1 MGSERIVKKK
11 LQSIRGMHD
20 LFDLAC
26 QHFLEIVEKARAAA
40 GLYGFQEAMTPLV
53 ESREVFERA
62 AETSDVVLKEMFE
75 VVARGTEERD
85 APPLFSESPM
95 VLRGEGTAPLMRA
108 IVEHGLTQ
116 TLPLKLFY
124 AGAMLR
130 YDRPQRGRLRQF
142 HQVGVECVGLAE
154 PWSDVEV
161 LSLAFH
167 FLQSLKI
174 QGEVVLELNTLGDTE
189 SYQRFRTRLV
199 AYLTPHKAS
208 LSPDSQLRLEKN
220 PLRILDSK
228 NLQDQKILEGAP
240 LLHESLTPEAW
251 RFFERVQEGLAAL
264 HIPFQL
270 NPQLVRGLDYY
281 THTAFEFKAAAL
293 GAQSTLLAGGRYDGL
308 CGLLGGPPLP
318 GVGWAAGVERL
329 CLLTSPPEASALA
342 CLVMPQAET
351 DQDAAFA
358 LAGTLR
364 QRGIP
369 AELFAGPQ
377 GLGKRLQRAHK
388 RGYTWVVI
396 LGEAERATQTVVV
409 KNLQEGFQ
417 ETLSRD
423 ALIDRL
429 APLFKVSLL
438 DQEERKTP

>member
-1 MGSERIVKKK
+1 
-11 LQSIRGMHD
+11 
-20 LFDLAC
+20 
-26 QHFLEIVEKARAAA
+26 
-40 GLYGFQEAMTPLV
+40 
-53 ESREVFERA
+53 
-62 AETSDVVLKEMFE
+62 
-75 VVARGTEERD
+75 
-85 APPLFSESPM
+85 
-95 VLRGEGTAPLMRA
+95 
-108 IVEHGLTQ
+108 
-116 TLPLKLFY
+116 
-124 AGAMLR
+124 LR

-199 AYLTPHKAS
+199 AYLAPHKAS